1 MKPQTIGRILGIGVR
16 VTGRFVG
23 QQISASVQP
32 SSPAMRPTAV
42 QATLVAPNRP
52 AHAARK
58 AGQTSRGIARGVG
71 GFVAPF
77 KRVAGVIWLE
87 VTGVFFFL
95 PVFVFAPTL
104 WRVRANWAHGPEHST
119 FLLTASVMLV
129 FLYLSVS
136 SFWRAR
142 KR

>member
-23 QQISASVQP
+23 QQISAATQP
-32 SSPAMRPTAV
+32 SVPASQPSGGPGQAV
-42 QATLVAPNRP
+42 
-52 AHAARK
+52 AARPLVSARR

-71 GFVAPF
+71 GFLAPF
-77 KRVAGVIWLE
+77 RRVAGVLWLE

-104 WRVRANWAHGPEHST
+104 WRVRTNWARGPEHST
-119 FLLTASVMLV
+119 FLLTGSVMLV

>member
-16 VTGRFVG
+16 VTGRFIG
-23 QQISASVQP
+23 RQMSSAAQP
-32 SSPAMRPTAV
+32 AIPASQLSGGPG
-42 QATLVAPNRP
+42 P
-52 AHAARK
+52 AAAARPLVSAQR
-58 AGQTSRGIARGVG
+58 AGQTGRGIARGVG
-71 GFVAPF
+71 GFLVPF
-77 KRVAGVIWLE
+77 RRVAGVLWLE

-104 WRVRANWAHGPEHST
+104 WRVRSNWARGPEHST
-119 FLLTASVMLV
+119 FLLTGSVMLV